1 MLGEDVT
8 DSVALLK
15 TSLNHLSLG
24 LVRADAG
31 DREPWLHLACRSLAD
46 LPERRGEALLRWHQ
60 ACARLATQD
69 SLPAEELVLVHV
81 CLRILSQGMEA
92 TRAQADLEDWLTG
105 GELALTEDT
114 EELPD
119 LELGEEQL
127 ADVAEVFPPAVVQAP
142 PQPILPPRIL
152 PPSQPKPEVATV
164 PLQPQQPVLVHP
176 PQVLETR
183 AVAPEPTR
191 TAPAVAALTVVRT
204 GDLASAEN
212 YFAALP
218 WQAPVARVEAPS
230 SKPAVESFRIEPS
243 GQSASTSSAASVNPL
258 LAATQQAL
266 AVAERMSQSAPT
278 LVMEDWLALEC
289 EAFFRTLPWQGAAT
303 TL

>member
-1 MLGEDVT
+1 M
-8 DSVALLK
+8 
-15 TSLNHLSLG
+15 
-24 LVRADAG
+24 
-31 DREPWLHLACRSLAD
+31 
-46 LPERRGEALLRWHQ
+46 PERRGEALLRWHQ

-81 CLRILSQGMEA
+81 CLRILNQGMEA
-92 TRAQADLEDWLTG
+92 TRAQTDLEDWLTG

-114 EELPD
+114 EQLPD

-142 PQPILPPRIL
+142 PQPILPP
-152 PPSQPKPEVATV
+152 SQPKPEVATV
-164 PLQPQQPVLVHP
+164 PLQPQQPVLVHS

-191 TAPAVAALTVVRT
+191 TAPVVALTVVST
-204 GDLASAEN
+204 GELVSAEN

-218 WQAPVARVEAPS
+218 WQAPVARVEALS
-230 SKPAVESFRIEPS
+230 SEPAVESFRIEPS
-243 GQSASTSSAASVNPL
+243 RQSASTSSAASVNPL

-278 LVMEDWLALEC
+278 LVMEDWQALEC